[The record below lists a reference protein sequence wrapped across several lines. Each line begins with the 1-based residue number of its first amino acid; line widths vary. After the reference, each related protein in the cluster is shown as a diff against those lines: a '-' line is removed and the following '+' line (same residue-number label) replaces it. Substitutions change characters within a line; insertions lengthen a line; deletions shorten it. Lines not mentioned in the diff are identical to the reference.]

1 MNPSAVTHCPECG
14 AIIPGTVMGLVCP
27 SCLLGG
33 LFEGEALPA
42 PRGGVLFSIAG
53 YEVKREL
60 GRGGMGIV
68 YLAHQ
73 SDPPRDVALKMLL
86 PAQGLPGEIRERFR
100 MEAATVAALDHPH
113 ILPVYA
119 VGEYDGLPWFT
130 LK

>member
-1 MNPSAVTHCPECG
+1 MNSSAVTHCPECG
-14 AIIPGTVMGLVCP
+14 AIITGTAMGLVCP

-33 LFEGEALPA
+33 LFEDETLPA
-42 PRGGVLFSIAG
+42 PQGDILFSMPG
-53 YEVKREL
+53 HEVIREL

-86 PAQGLPGEIRERFR
+86 PVRGPPGDVRERFR

-119 VGEYDGLPWFT
+119 TGEYDGLPWFT